1 MSRFYA
7 LVLWVSFL
15 IVCVTA
21 IPTFE
26 HLTGWDD
33 EMGSLVPGAAY
44 ISVIGR
50 ADAGLPKT
58 RYLNVH
64 DEGDNFSFSSHP
76 TMTTPCRNAWK
87 PHSSYGRA
95 PTRVVLYPAGPI
107 VPGHQLDRDLS
118 CQYQKYDWHL

>member
-7 LVLWVSFL
+7 LVLWVLFL
-15 IVCVTA
+15 INRVTA

-44 ISVIGR
+44 ISIIGR
-50 ADAGLPKT
+50 ADAGFPET

-64 DEGDNFSFSSHP
+64 DEGYNFSFSSHP
-76 TMTTPCRNAWK
+76 MMTTPCRSAWK
-87 PHSSYGRA
+87 PHSSYRRA

-107 VPGHQLDRDLS
+107 VPGHQLDCDLS
-118 CQYQKYDWHL
+118 RQYKKYDWDS